1 MALVH
6 FKENFPIVV
15 YLLTLFSLANCA
27 NNSFQNSK
35 ETVFA
40 KNNFKEVN
48 RGYRSNVNND
58 KY

>member
-6 FKENFPIVV
+6 LKENYPIII
-15 YLLTLFSLANCA
+15 YLLTLFALGSCA
-27 NNSFQNSK
+27 NNSFENSTK
-35 ETVFA
+35 TAQA
-40 KNNFKEVN
+40 KNNFKEVS